1 MIIAESE
8 LRQIIRSELL
18 RENDQEA
25 VRAVII
31 FYPGIDIGLQSVA
44 DYVRSYAP
52 GEDSIVNGHSFIRPR
67 ENPSILFV
75 IPNLPRSSF
84 SGVES
89 SIKNEIGEPAYDVAR
104 KYLGGYSAGS
114 AGVKNATSGDTSFNY
129 VYLADPT
136 PTNVPTRLDKLT
148 YTPENWGSKWPA
160 WKWEKIISVAGR
172 GAVYLKRPDDAG
184 WKEHHQQH
192 MELAVSFLYN
202 EASI

>member
-136 PTNVPTRLDKLT
+136 PTNVPTKLNMLT
-148 YTPENWGSKWPA
+148 YTPENWGSAWPPSS
-160 WKWEKIISVAGR
+160 WEKIISIADVAD
-172 GAVYLKRPDDAG
+172 YQERPADAG

-202 EASI
+202 RASIY

>member
-18 RENDQEA
+18 RENDQKT

-44 DYVRSYAP
+44 DYVTSSVD
-52 GEDSIVNGHSFIRPR
+52 GIVSVVNGHSFIRPSK
-67 ENPSILFV
+67 NPSILFV
-75 IPNLPRSSF
+75 IPKGPVSSF

-89 SIKNEIGEPAYDVAR
+89 SIRNKIGESEYGAAL